1 MCRRE
6 VLSLMNAQERS
17 VEPPGCAG
25 EKCSVKDVDAA
36 CLHWHEKV
44 KVIDDDDDADD
55 GYHVNKGMCSRK
67 LVQT

>member
-6 VLSLMNAQERS
+6 VLSLLDAQERS
-17 VEPPGCAG
+17 VRT
-25 EKCSVKDVDAA
+25 VKDVDAA
-36 CLHWHEKV
+36 CLHWHETV
-44 KVIDDDDDADD
+44 KVIDDDDDDNDDDADD